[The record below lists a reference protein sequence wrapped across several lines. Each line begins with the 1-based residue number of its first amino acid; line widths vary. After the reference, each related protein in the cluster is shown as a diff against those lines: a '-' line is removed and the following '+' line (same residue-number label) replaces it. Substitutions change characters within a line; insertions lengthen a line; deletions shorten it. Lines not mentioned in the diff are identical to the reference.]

1 MVSKKRKTSS
11 QPTVPRKQLKARTN
25 TSTKL
30 RTTFHTPPREIR
42 QAIFFHAHPY
52 RTTWTEE
59 KEWIA
64 KTAAT
69 WRQGCSNSNIIEDI
83 EYVEGKMME
92 QLTRELKEAM
102 GWDWAELSRQEI
114 ILTRYMAWPRT
125 TSTVV
130 WTLGKPIKTCLV
142 VLKVPALR
150 N

>member
-1 MVSKKRKTSS
+1 
-11 QPTVPRKQLKARTN
+11 
-25 TSTKL
+25 
-30 RTTFHTPPREIR
+30 
-42 QAIFFHAHPY
+42 
-52 RTTWTEE
+52 
-59 KEWIA
+59 
-64 KTAAT
+64 
-69 WRQGCSNSNIIEDI
+69 
-83 EYVEGKMME
+83 MME

-130 WTLGKPIKTCLV
+130 WTIGKPIKTCLV